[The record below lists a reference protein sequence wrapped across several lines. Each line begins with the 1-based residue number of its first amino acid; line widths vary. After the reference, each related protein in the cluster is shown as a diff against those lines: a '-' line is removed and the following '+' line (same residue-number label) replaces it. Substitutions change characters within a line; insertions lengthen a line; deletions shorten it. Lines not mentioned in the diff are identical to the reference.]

1 MFLLEFL
8 STIYPKFIN
17 LKKNLRLF
25 NRLFLYLKILKIL
38 NLTGTLLIGKN
49 AFICALYYFLLMRI
63 MIIGASGQLGLELS
77 RKLSNYE
84 LIKTFALHE
93 LSEGLRLDLTDYL
106 SLEDFIIKKKPE
118 IIINAAALTDVD
130 RCEVERDKAFKI
142 NAEAVR
148 HIVRASRVIEAYLIQ
163 ISTDYVFDGNKGL
176 YKEDDLQNPI
186 NYYGLTKLLGENYA
200 SSYDDTLIV
209 RTSGVF
215 RNKGFPVYVYK
226 NLKEGKEV
234 LAFKGF
240 YSPIS
245 ATKLAEAINE
255 LVTYKKTGII
265 NIAGERI
272 SRYDLAQKIKEL
284 YNLSGKV
291 IEVDRI
297 EGWIAKRPFDSS
309 LDISKAKKLVS
320 IDFYSTD
327 ENLKHMVI

>member
-1 MFLLEFL
+1 
-8 STIYPKFIN
+8 
-17 LKKNLRLF
+17 
-25 NRLFLYLKILKIL
+25 
-38 NLTGTLLIGKN
+38 
-49 AFICALYYFLLMRI
+49 MRI

-77 RKLSNYE
+77 RTLSNYD
-84 LIKTFALHE
+84 LIKTYTLHE
-93 LSEGLRLDLTDYL
+93 LSEGLRLNLMDYL
-106 SLEDFIIKKKPE
+106 SLEDFITKKKPE
-118 IIINAAALTDVD
+118 VIINTAAFTDVD
-130 RCEVERDKAFKI
+130 RCEVEREKAFKI

-148 HIVRASRVIEAYLIQ
+148 HIVRASRVVEAYLIQ

-176 YKEDDLQNPI
+176 YKEDDLPNPI
-186 NYYGLTKLLGENYA
+186 NYYGLTKLLGEKYA
-200 SSYDDTLIV
+200 LSYDDTVIV
-209 RTSGVF
+209 RTSGIF

-226 NLKEGKEV
+226 SLKEGKEV

-245 ATKLAEAINE
+245 AKKLAEVINE
-255 LVTYKKTGII
+255 LIIYKKTGVI

-291 IEVDRI
+291 IEVDSV

-320 IDFYSTD
+320 IDFYSID
-327 ENLKHMVI
+327 ENLKHVVI